1 MLSLE
6 NNNLL
11 RTDSLIDGKW
21 LKEKNNRTLEVI
33 NPATQEV
40 IATVASV
47 GSFET
52 QLAIK
57 AAEKAQ
63 KSWRT
68 KTAKERSQLLRKW
81 HDLLLENQEDL
92 ALIMTLEQGKPI
104 TESRGEIA
112 YAASFLEWFAEE
124 AKRIYGD
131 IIPSYANDRRIMVLK
146 EPVGVCAAITPWNFP
161 AAMITRKVGPALAA
175 GCTIIIK
182 PAAETPLT
190 ALAMG
195 QLAIEAGIPSGVV
208 NILVGPAEEIAQT
221 LTSSTTVRK
230 LSFTGSTPVGK
241 HLMKACADT
250 MKKVSLELGGNAPF
264 IVFDDADIDSAVE
277 GAMLSKFRNA
287 GQTCICANRIYVQSG
302 IYKTFI
308 EKFTAK
314 VAALK
319 VGEGTDNTVEQGP
332 LISQEALEKVEDY
345 VADAIS
351 HGGKIALG
359 GSRHQQ
365 GNLFYQPTV
374 ITNANSQMKLAH
386 EEIFGPIA
394 PIFEFSSEEEVI
406 TLANNTNYGLAAYFY
421 SRDIGRIWRVS
432 EALETGLVGINAGVI
447 STEIAPFG
455 GYKESGL
462 GREGSKYGIE
472 DYINTKYVCL
482 AGIDK

>member
-1 MLSLE
+1 MLSLK

-11 RTDSLIDGKW
+11 RTDSLVNGKW
-21 LKEKNNRTLEVI
+21 LKAKSNRTFDVV
-33 NPATQEV
+33 NPANQEI
-40 IATVASV
+40 IASVASV
-47 GSFET
+47 GAIET
-52 QLAIK
+52 QIAIEG
-57 AAEKAQ
+57 AEQAQ
-63 KSWRT
+63 KLWRK

-81 HDLLLENQEDL
+81 HDLLLENQDDL
-92 ALIMTLEQGKPI
+92 ALIMTLEQGKPLA
-104 TESRGEIA
+104 ESRGEIA
-112 YAASFLEWFAEE
+112 YAASFLEWFSEE

-131 IIPSYANDRRIMVLK
+131 IIPSYAPDRRIMVFK

-195 QLAIEAGIPSGVV
+195 QLAIEAGIPAGVV
-208 NILVGPAEEIAQT
+208 NILVGPAQEIAQE
-221 LTSSTTVRK
+221 LTASKKVRK

-277 GAMLSKFRNA
+277 GAMLSKFRNV

-302 IYKTFI
+302 VYKEFV

-314 VAALK
+314 VAQLK
-319 VGEGTDNTVEQGP
+319 VGAGTDVGVEQGP
-332 LISQEALEKVEDY
+332 LISINALEKVESF

-351 HGGKIALG
+351 CGGNIAIG
-359 GSRHQQ
+359 GARHQQ
-365 GNLFYQPTV
+365 GELFYQPTV
-374 ITNANSQMKLAH
+374 ITNATQQMKLAN

-394 PIFEFSSEEEVI
+394 PIFEFNNEEEVI
-406 TLANNTNYGLAAYFY
+406 SLANSTDYGLAAYFY

-432 EALETGLVGINAGVI
+432 EALETGLVGVNAGVI
-447 STEIAPFG
+447 STEVAPFG

-472 DYINTKYVCL
+472 DYINTKYVCM

>member
-1 MLSLE
+1 MLSLK

-11 RTDSLIDGKW
+11 RTDSLINGKW
-21 LKEKNNRTLEVI
+21 LKEQNNRTLEVI
-33 NPATQEV
+33 NPANQEV
-40 IATVASV
+40 IAKVASV
-47 GSFET
+47 GAFEA
-52 QLAIK
+52 QLAIES
-57 AAEKAQ
+57 AEQAQ
-63 KSWRT
+63 KPWRA
-68 KTAKERSQLLRKW
+68 KTAKERSQLLRIW
-81 HDLLLENQEDL
+81 HDLLLENQDDL
-92 ALIMTLEQGKPI
+92 ALIMTLEQGKPLA
-104 TESRGEIA
+104 ESRGEIA
-112 YAASFLEWFAEE
+112 YAASFLEWFSEE

-131 IIPSYANDRRIMVLK
+131 IIPSYATDRRIMVLK

-195 QLAIEAGIPSGVV
+195 QLAIEAGIPAGVV
-208 NILVGPAEEIAQT
+208 NILVGPAEEIAQE
-221 LTSSTTVRK
+221 LTSSAKVRK

-302 IYKTFI
+302 VYNEFV

-314 VAALK
+314 VAQLK
-319 VGEGTDNTVEQGP
+319 VGAGTDDGVEQGP
-332 LISQEALEKVEDY
+332 LISQKALEKVENY

-351 HGGKIALG
+351 HGGNIVLG
-359 GSRHQQ
+359 GAHHQQ
-365 GNLFYQPTV
+365 GKLFYQPTV
-374 ITNANSQMKLAH
+374 ITNATQQMKLAH

-394 PIFEFSSEEEVI
+394 PIFEFNTEEEVKF
-406 TLANNTNYGLAAYFY
+406 LANNTDYGLAAYFY

-432 EALETGLVGINAGVI
+432 EALETGLVGVNAGVI
-447 STEIAPFG
+447 STEVAPFG

-472 DYINTKYVCL
+472 DYINTKYVCM
-482 AGIDK
+482 AGLDK